1 MVLVAAAT
9 QRVVTTQLHRLR
21 FECLLVEL
29 GDVLGSGA
37 ERFQWRRALRDLHED
52 LGVRFH
58 VVLVLAKEVKRC
70 LDHLLGHAAT
80 WRHTKRGRM
89 VSRTIH

>member
-1 MVLVAAAT
+1 MLAFLLQKLQKELKFKRPLLDDVKVVLVAAAT
-9 QRVVTTQLHRLR
+9 QRVVTAQLHRLR

-52 LGVRFH
+52 LGVVYKH
-58 VVLVLAKEVKRC
+58 IVPSSRC
-70 LDHLLGHAAT
+70 IT
-80 WRHTKRGRM
+80 NE
-89 VSRTIH
+89 S